1 MTQATPSPRAAT
13 TSTPRADGFRLPA
26 RFSPHQ
32 RTLLSWPC
40 REDLF
45 GPLMDDARREWAEVA
60 RGIARFEP
68 VTVVVDPAQEA
79 GAREL
84 LGLDNVAGGA
94 DGGASG
100 AGPAID
106 LLPIPLDDS
115 WIRDNGP
122 IFVQDDDGQ
131 VAMVHFGFD
140 GWGEHFTPYDLDAQV
155 PAAIAEAW
163 EVHRYEAP
171 FVLEGGAFN
180 TDGEGTLLTTE
191 QCLLYNRNL
200 GLSRGDNEALLKEWL
215 GIEKVVW
222 VPYGLV
228 EDSGPLSTSGHVD
241 DVAQFVAPGVVLAQ
255 TCEPDNPNYSRL
267 QENLEALEAAA
278 DAAGRRLEVVELPLL
293 PYVSGEGAGLDGVS
307 GPGAGILMPAP
318 YVNMVFVEGAVL
330 LPLTGEEGEDEMH
343 REIGELVGREPVGL
357 PTELSAFGGG
367 GLGCITQQ
375 VPAGPFAP
383 LR

>member
-1 MTQATPSPRAAT
+1 MPAMTGTDDRDGGSSA
-13 TSTPRADGFRLPA
+13 TPRADGFRLTA
-26 RFSPHQ
+26 RFGPHQ

-45 GPLMDDARREWAEVA
+45 GPLMAEARREWAEVA

-68 VTVVVDPAQEA
+68 VTVIVDPAQEA
-79 GAREL
+79 EAREL
-84 LGLDNVAGGA
+84 LGLD
-94 DGGASG
+94 DAS
-100 AGPAID
+100 AID
-106 LLPIPLDDS
+106 LLPVPLDDS

-122 IFVQDDDGQ
+122 IFVRDDEGR
-131 VAMVHFGFD
+131 VALVHFGFD
-140 GWGEHFTPYDLDAQV
+140 GWGEHFTPYDKDARV
-155 PAAIAEAW
+155 PAAIADAW
-163 EVHRYEAP
+163 GVRRYEAP

-191 QCLLYNRNL
+191 QCLLHNRNL
-200 GLSRGDNEALLKEWL
+200 GLSRGDNEALLRDWL
-215 GIEKVVW
+215 GVDKVIW
-222 VPYGLV
+222 LPYGLV

-241 DVAQFVAPGVVLAQ
+241 DVAQFVAPGLVLAQ

-267 QENLEALEAAA
+267 QENLAVLEAAT
-278 DAAGRRLEVVELPLL
+278 DATGRRLEVVESPLL
-293 PYVSGEGAGLDGVS
+293 PYVQGVGAGLDGVT
-307 GPGAGILMPAP
+307 GPGAGIRMPAP

-330 LPLTGEEGEDEMH
+330 LPLTGADGEDELH
-343 REIGELVGREPVGL
+343 AEIGELVGRTPVGL

-383 LR
+383 PR